1 MSRRL
6 KKFIEVSK
14 NEVSLT
20 KEQKEELQKIADEIM
35 DEAKNVVEDYKNNP
49 SEVSGSEVHIHEN
62 SPFLDADDDGQP
74 LFSGSRWTKVLKR
87 NVN

>member
-14 NEVSLT
+14 NEASLT

-35 DEAKNVVEDYKNNP
+35 DEAKNVVNDYTNNP
-49 SEVSGSEVHIHEN
+49 SEVSGSELHIHEN
-62 SPFLDADDDGQP
+62 SPFLDSDETGEP
-74 LFSGSRWTKVLKR
+74 MWSGSRWRKVIR